1 MVNMNSLFILTG
13 VIDFKN
19 TVNWLSGYNF
29 NGWLKK
35 TGELVK
41 DACHQRQHTPIYRKI
56 PVLLFETSF
65 PESCCK
71 RWKLSGVI
79 FTAGFGVILTAGLGV
94 IFTT

>member
-35 TGELVK
+35 QASWSKMHAIKDNTPQYTERFQFCFSKPAFQKAVVK
-41 DACHQRQHTPIYRKI
+41 DGNFL
-56 PVLLFETSF
+56 V
-65 PESCCK
+65 
-71 RWKLSGVI
+71 
-79 FTAGFGVILTAGLGV
+79 
-94 IFTT
+94 